1 MMNKT
6 FGSKV
11 FQVLNAVF
19 LLFVAL
25 VMIYPYLNV
34 LALSLNDA
42 ADSALGGITVFPRVF
57 TLDNFKSVLNSNY
70 ILTAGVIS
78 VARVVIGT
86 VIAVVVQFSAAYVM
100 TKKDLPGRDGL
111 LMFLTIPMFITGGL
125 VPTYILYSKINL
137 LNNFLVYIL
146 PSAFSF
152 YNLIII
158 RSFIVTIPGELQ
170 EAAKIDGASE
180 LRILVR
186 IIIPLSL
193 PIIATIALWVAVGY
207 WNDYSTTLY
216 FITQKKYY
224 TLQYVLMEIIKEGE
238 RIAQIAAES
247 RNSGGSEE
255 SIKITPEALKAAQ
268 IIVTTIPI
276 IIVYPFLQKY
286 FVKGVMVGSVKG

>member
-1 MMNKT
+1 MNKT
-6 FGSKV
+6 LGSKI
-11 FQVLNAVF
+11 FQVCNAVILF
-19 LLFVAL
+19 LVA
-25 VMIYPYLNV
+25 VIMVYPYLNV

-42 ADSALGGITVFPRVF
+42 ADSALGGITIMPRVW
-57 TLDNFKSVLNSNY
+57 TIDNFKSVLNSSY
-70 ILTAGVIS
+70 IVSAGGVS

-86 VIAVVVQFSAAYVM
+86 LIAIIVQFSASYVM
-100 TKKDLPGRDGL
+100 TKRELPGRGGL
-111 LMFLTIPMFITGGL
+111 LMFLTVPMFITGGL
-125 VPTYILYSKINL
+125 VPTYMLYSKIGL
-137 LNNFLVYIL
+137 LNNFLVYVL

-158 RSFIVTIPGELQ
+158 RSFIASIPYELQ

-180 LRILVR
+180 MRILVR

-193 PIIATIALWVAVGY
+193 PIIATISLWVAVGY

-224 TLQYVLMEIIKEGE
+224 TLQYVLMQIIKEGE
-238 RIAQIAAES
+238 RIAQIAAET
-247 RNSGGSEE
+247 RNESGTEAV
-255 SIKITPEALKAAQ
+255 IKITPEALKAAQ
-268 IIVTTIPI
+268 IVVTTIPI

>member
-1 MMNKT
+1 MNKT
-6 FGSKV
+6 LGSKI
-11 FQVLNAVF
+11 FQVCNAVILF
-19 LLFVAL
+19 LVA
-25 VMIYPYLNV
+25 VIMVYPYLNV

-42 ADSALGGITVFPRVF
+42 ADSALGGITIMPRVW
-57 TLDNFKSVLNSNY
+57 TLDNFKSVLNSSY
-70 ILTAGVIS
+70 IVSAGGVS

-86 VIAVVVQFSAAYVM
+86 LIAIIVQFSASYVM
-100 TKKDLPGRDGL
+100 TKRELPGRGGL
-111 LMFLTIPMFITGGL
+111 LMFLTVPMFITGGL
-125 VPTYILYSKINL
+125 VPTYMLYSKIGL
-137 LNNFLVYIL
+137 LNNFLVYVL

-158 RSFIVTIPGELQ
+158 RSFIASIPYELQ

-180 LRILVR
+180 MRILVR

-193 PIIATIALWVAVGY
+193 PIIATISLWVAVGY

-224 TLQYVLMEIIKEGE
+224 TLQYVLMQIIKEGE
-238 RIAQIAAES
+238 RIAQIAAET
-247 RNSGGSEE
+247 RNESGTEAV
-255 SIKITPEALKAAQ
+255 IKITPEALKAAQ
-268 IIVTTIPI
+268 IVVTTIPI